1 MSERK
6 ARRGRPKGSEIDDSG
21 QLRAI
26 AKLIADEPD
35 LKPTTAIRSLGISDP
50 STIRRLRDKYNSRR
64 EQLEQRITAASQN
77 ARVNSNSAKAA
88 VEPPTQPTA
97 YPPVGTQTETRTMA
111 LDLPNWNVIT
121 EAINK
126 GALNGATPRKSKPD
140 NSRSQRSAHKTQG
153 SPSPRK
159 PQARSQDY
167 VEPAMRGCVPIH
179 PGTIAVAWWS
189 VGIKSWATMAGINL
203 AACQK
208 LAKLPT
214 AQAAVRQQ
222 VELNNLMM
230 NAILGMGKPKK
241 FH

>member
-26 AKLIADEPD
+26 AKLISEDPE
-35 LKPTTAIRSLGISDP
+35 LKPTTAIRSMGISDP
-50 STIRRLRDKYNSRR
+50 STIRRLRDKYNQRR
-64 EQLEQRITAASQN
+64 EELQARIAANQTTRAKPETTEMAAPSSPVQSGGQS
-77 ARVNSNSAKAA
+77 VFKSAGGQAE
-88 VEPPTQPTA
+88 V
-97 YPPVGTQTETRTMA
+97 RTMA
-111 LDLPNWNVIT
+111 LDLPNWDVIT

-126 GALNGATPRKSKPD
+126 GALNGATPRQPKTDRNQQRQPKSTRK
-140 NSRSQRSAHKTQG
+140 SA
-153 SPSPRK
+153 
-159 PQARSQDY
+159 DF
-167 VEPAMRGCVPIH
+167 VEPAMRGNGPIS
-179 PGTIAVAWWS
+179 PGTVAVAWWS

-203 AACQK
+203 ALCQK

-222 VELNNLMM
+222 VELNNLMLD
-230 NAILGMGKPKK
+230 AILGMGKPKN